1 MERTFSCIVTNED
14 VHDGTHTISA
24 EVFTQDSQE
33 DCLRLCTLNSVLQLH
48 FPHFQCQQGQC
59 LPMVSQDG
67 IRVNERQFEGLISG
81 RSNSDISGG
90 IDDDLAPENESDS
103 DEDVTKQIGRCNL
116 PGRSRSNKNVK
127 TLARLYDY
135 F

>member
-1 MERTFSCIVTNED
+1 
-14 VHDGTHTISA
+14 
-24 EVFTQDSQE
+24 
-33 DCLRLCTLNSVLQLH
+33 
-48 FPHFQCQQGQC
+48 
-59 LPMVSQDG
+59 MVSQDG

-116 PGRSRSNKNVK
+116 PGRSRSNRNVK